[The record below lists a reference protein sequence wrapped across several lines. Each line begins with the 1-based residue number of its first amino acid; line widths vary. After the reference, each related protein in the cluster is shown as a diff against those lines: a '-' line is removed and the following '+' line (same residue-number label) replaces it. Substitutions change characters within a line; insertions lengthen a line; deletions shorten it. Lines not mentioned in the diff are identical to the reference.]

1 MKDSR
6 KMKLAL
12 VQMDSL
18 KGDVDGN
25 LNKIEAYAKKAG
37 EVKVDLLVFPELCTC
52 GYYPDVF
59 LHQQAQTA
67 IALDDARMA
76 RLRGIARENKINMIV
91 GAMLKSD
98 KGYTNSAVLI
108 NAAGEI
114 LHIHDKVF
122 LWDEEKLAF
131 KPGKDFAVIDMP
143 FGKLGMMICYD
154 AGFPENARKMALKGA
169 ELIVTPAA
177 FTHEQRHRWNIYYRS
192 RALENTCWVAGINAS
207 GGVKPDLY
215 FGGNVLFDPN
225 GYQVCTGREDVEE
238 MQVTDI
244 DLTKADWAHKLENYI
259 GELV

>member
-1 MKDSR
+1 MER
-6 KMKLAL
+6 RMMKLVL

-25 LNKIEAYAKKAG
+25 LEKIEAYAKKAG
-37 EVKVDLLVFPELCTC
+37 NVGADLLVFPELCTC

-59 LHQQAQTA
+59 LHQQEQTA
-67 IALDDARMA
+67 ITFEGRWMK
-76 RLRGIARENKINMIV
+76 RLCDIAFQNKINMVV
-91 GAMLKSD
+91 GAMLKRD
-98 KGYTNSAVLI
+98 EGYTNSAVLI
-108 NAAGEI
+108 GDEGKI

-122 LWDEEKLAF
+122 LWGEEKLAF
-131 KPGKDFAVIDMP
+131 KPGKNFNVIPMS
-143 FGKLGMMICYD
+143 FGKFGIMICYD
-154 AGFPENARKMALKGA
+154 AGFPENARAMALKGA

-177 FTHEQRHRWNIYYRS
+177 FTHAQRHRWNIYYRS

-225 GYQVCTGREDVEE
+225 GYQVGTGREDVEE
-238 MQVTDI
+238 MQVMDI
-244 DLTKADWAHKLENYI
+244 DLSKADWDHKLENYI

>member
-1 MKDSR
+1 M
-6 KMKLAL
+6 
-12 VQMDSL
+12 
-18 KGDVDGN
+18 
-25 LNKIEAYAKKAG
+25 
-37 EVKVDLLVFPELCTC
+37 DLLVFPELCTC

-59 LHQQAQTA
+59 LQQQAQSA
-67 IALDDARMA
+67 IALDDVRMV
-76 RLRGIARENKINMIV
+76 RLRGIARKNKINMVV

-122 LWDEEKLAF
+122 LWDEEKL
-131 KPGKDFAVIDMP
+131 
-143 FGKLGMMICYD
+143 
-154 AGFPENARKMALKGA
+154 
-169 ELIVTPAA
+169 A

-244 DLTKADWAHKLENYI
+244 DLSKADWVHKLENYI

>member
-1 MKDSR
+1 MDGSR

-18 KGDVDGN
+18 KGDVNGN

-37 EVKVDLLVFPELCTC
+37 EVKADLLVFPELCTC
-52 GYYPDVF
+52 GYYPEIF

-67 IALDDARMA
+67 IALDDARME
-76 RLRGIARENKINMIV
+76 RLCHIAEKNKVNMIV
-91 GAMLKSD
+91 GAMLKRGD
-98 KGYTNSAVLI
+98 GYTNSAVLI
-108 NAAGEI
+108 SAEGKI

-131 KPGKDFAVIDMP
+131 KSGSRFDVITMP
-143 FGKLGMMICYD
+143 FGKLGIMICYD
-154 AGFPENARKMALKGA
+154 AGFPENARAMALKGA

-177 FTHEQRHRWNIYYRS
+177 FAHEQRHRWNIYYRS

-215 FGGNVLFDPN
+215 FGGNVVFDPN
-225 GYQVCTGREDVEE
+225 GYQVCTGREDIEE

-244 DLTKADWAHKLENYI
+244 DLTKADWTHKLENYI